1 VTDGPVGKP
10 KNRLLA
16 VDDNLD
22 SAELVRRIAERSGY
36 EARTAS
42 TLPEIRSQ
50 IVEWRPDVL
59 TLDLCMPDSD
69 GIDLMELLHQA
80 NFTGRLIIVSGHDP
94 WLLRS
99 ARRLATARG
108 FDVVD
113 DIRKPLDPTRFRQLL
128 ETLNPPSDAAA

>member
-1 VTDGPVGKP
+1 MTDSPVGKP

-22 SAELVRRIAERSGY
+22 SAELVSRIASRCGY

-50 IVEWRPDVL
+50 IVEWRPHVL

-69 GIDLMELLHQA
+69 GIDLMELLQEA

-108 FDVVD
+108 FDVVE
-113 DIRKPLDPTRFRQLL
+113 DIRKPLDPMRFRQLL
-128 ETLNPPSDAAA
+128 ESLNPPSDAAA